1 MSQSQMQEITCP
13 KCGKKQFFRVWDSIN
28 TMEDPPLK
36 KAVRNDEAFSFHC
49 LDCGASAV
57 LHYNFIY
64 HEPAEKLFIVCNADG
79 SDYTAMK
86 ETLTAEDN
94 AFKGYTKRIVLS
106 HNAFKEK
113 LLIFDA
119 GFNDKIVEVMK
130 SGIYANVEAH
140 YKDKGIDEIFFATK
154 EENQLKEDTPVAF
167 LTKLL
172 LSHLYGALIT
182 WCMLGGSFKL
192 SEESNQFVTEEVNAF
207 LYKYM
212 KQ

>member
-49 LDCGASAV
+49 LDCGAFAV

-94 AFKGYTKRIVLS
+94 AFKSYTKRIVLS

-140 YKDKGIDEIFFATK
+140 YKDKGIDEIFFATN
-154 EENQLKEDTPVAF
+154 EEGEHGF
-167 LTKLL
+167 LL
-172 LSHLYGALIT
+172 LRHGEMLAAVEFDKALYDVLLEKALETIDA
-182 WCMLGGSFKL
+182 L
-192 SEESNQFVTEEVNAF
+192 SPTDVIIDTEWARAMVER
-207 LYKYM
+207 L
-212 KQ
+212 

>member
-1 MSQSQMQEITCP
+1 M
-13 KCGKKQFFRVWDSIN
+13 
-28 TMEDPPLK
+28 
-36 KAVRNDEAFSFHC
+36 
-49 LDCGASAV
+49 DCGASAA

-64 HEPAEKLFIVCNADG
+64 HEPAEKLFIVCSADG

-106 HNAFKEK
+106 HNEFKEK

-140 YKDKGIDEIFFATK
+140 YKDKGIDEIFFATN
-154 EENQLKEDTPVAF
+154 EEGEHGF
-167 LTKLL
+167 LL
-172 LSHLYGALIT
+172 LRYGEMLAAVEFDKALYDALLEKALETIDA
-182 WCMLGGSFKL
+182 L
-192 SEESNQFVTEEVNAF
+192 SPADVIIDTEWARAMVER
-207 LYKYM
+207 L
-212 KQ
+212 

>member
-1 MSQSQMQEITCP
+1 
-13 KCGKKQFFRVWDSIN
+13 
-28 TMEDPPLK
+28 MEDPPLK
-36 KAVRNDEAFSFHC
+36 EAVRNDEAFSFHC
-49 LDCGASAV
+49 VDCGASAA

-64 HEPAEKLFIVCNADG
+64 HEPAEKLFIVCSADG

-106 HNAFKEK
+106 HNEFKEK

-140 YKDKGIDEIFFATK
+140 YKDKGIDEIFFATN
-154 EENQLKEDTPVAF
+154 EEGEHGFLLRGHGEMLAAVEFDKALYDALVEKALETIDALSPTDVIIDTEWARAMVER
-167 LTKLL
+167 L
-172 LSHLYGALIT
+172 
-182 WCMLGGSFKL
+182 
-192 SEESNQFVTEEVNAF
+192 
-207 LYKYM
+207 
-212 KQ
+212 

>member
-36 KAVRNDEAFSFHC
+36 EAVRNDEAFSFHC
-49 LDCGASAV
+49 EDCGASAV

-64 HEPAEKLFIVCNADG
+64 HEP
-79 SDYTAMK
+79 
-86 ETLTAEDN
+86 AEDN

-130 SGIYANVEAH
+130 SGIYANVDAH
-140 YKDKGIDEIFFATK
+140 YKDKGIDEIFFATN
-154 EENQLKEDTPVAF
+154 EEGEHGF
-167 LTKLL
+167 LL
-172 LSHLYGALIT
+172 LRHGEMLAAVEFDKALYDALLEKALETIDV
-182 WCMLGGSFKL
+182 L
-192 SEESNQFVTEEVNAF
+192 SPADVIIDTEWARAMVER
-207 LYKYM
+207 L
-212 KQ
+212 